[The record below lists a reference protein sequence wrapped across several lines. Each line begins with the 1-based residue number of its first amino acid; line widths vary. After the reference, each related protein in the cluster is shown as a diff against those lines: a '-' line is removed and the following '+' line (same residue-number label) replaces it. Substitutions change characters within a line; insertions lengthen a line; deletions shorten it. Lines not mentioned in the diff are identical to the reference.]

1 MENNDKLYQCADSY
15 TGLCDYEYR
24 ICLYNNGTIIN
35 RTIGFD
41 DSGFMHLAGLEKLT
55 DLTAFSDTSS
65 RRLYDNITNRSV
77 TYQDT
82 CSSSYWNTPLND
94 PQKMVLH
101 ILLMI
106 G

>member
-77 TYQDT
+77 HIRT
-82 CSSSYWNTPLND
+82 LAV
-94 PQKMVLH
+94 VLIG
-101 ILLMI
+101 ILRLTTLKKWCYI
-106 G
+106 YS